1 MRITFRRILN
11 LLLYLS
17 FCVMVGTG
25 LLMAYR
31 LIPGSRGGQG
41 LEVLGWNRHEWGALH
56 TWVSYVF
63 ITLVAAHLAINWTW
77 LTKVAAKGHAWHL
90 GAGLLA
96 GGLIIGTFLLLPTT
110 KRQGETGKKRG
121 ITFLVSPGSE
131 FIRVSSASN
140 ESVSF
145 QKDIYPI
152 LETSCLSCHG
162 PENQKAG
169 FRADERSDFF
179 RDDGKGPLVLPGN
192 SGEEPPGGHC
202 FRCDKDEAQ
211 RVRSRSFGAGG
222 RTNQVVDPRGRPIAC
237 VNENPP
243 ATFCE
248 SGNRRIF
255 GIRGRNTPAQR
266 SPLLFFPISSSHQS
280 PSLP

>member
-77 LTKVAAKGHAWHL
+77 LTKVAAKGDAWHL

-96 GGLIIGTFLLLPTT
+96 GGLIIGTFLLLPIT

-162 PENQKAG
+162 PEKQKAG
-169 FRADERSDFF
+169 FPDERSDFF
-179 RDDGKGPLVLPGN
+179 RDDSKGPLVLPGN
-192 SGEEPPGGHC
+192 SGESRLVAIVSGVIRMKRNASDHVLS
-202 FRCDKDEAQ
+202 AQ
-211 RVRSRSFGAGG
+211 EVALIKSWIDAGA
-222 RTNQVVDPRGRPIAC
+222 P
-237 VNENPP
+237 
-243 ATFCE
+243 
-248 SGNRRIF
+248 
-255 GIRGRNTPAQR
+255 
-266 SPLLFFPISSSHQS
+266 
-280 PSLP
+280 

>member
-63 ITLVAAHLAINWTW
+63 ITLVAAHLAINWAW

-96 GGLIIGTFLLLPTT
+96 GGLIIGTFLLLPIT

-162 PENQKAG
+162 PEKQKAG

-192 SGEEPPGGHC
+192 SGESRLVAIVSGVIRIKRNASDHVLS
-202 FRCDKDEAQ
+202 AQ
-211 RVRSRSFGAGG
+211 EVALIKSWIDAGA
-222 RTNQVVDPRGRPIAC
+222 P
-237 VNENPP
+237 
-243 ATFCE
+243 
-248 SGNRRIF
+248 
-255 GIRGRNTPAQR
+255 
-266 SPLLFFPISSSHQS
+266 
-280 PSLP
+280 